1 MCHKLRAKTQR
12 VRFAEGPPSDTEY
25 ACWLQQRSEHDRPVS
40 SPKRQRNSSLEG
52 FYGSPPKHARIDDVE
67 LASDPEALTI
77 LASLA
82 LSEDMARRVVSL
94 DDHSPMT
101 DPDSRAFLDSLD
113 SLSEEDMKKLE
124 DSIIG

>member
-1 MCHKLRAKTQR
+1 M
-12 VRFAEGPPSDTEY
+12 
-25 ACWLQQRSEHDRPVS
+25 
-40 SPKRQRNSSLEG
+40 
-52 FYGSPPKHARIDDVE
+52 E